1 MNTEYQILLKR
12 ILKWKRRTSLYR
24 ILNTTVFLITRIL
37 VPTFSATIAANLSSA
52 VSGNAFLN
60 RPTMIAMSIT
70 VTVFSGLGIFI
81 RPEEKKKNAFLTH
94 NKLANLEEILRI
106 EYRGPNDAP
115 LLRDISERLQSVLD
129 EYAQKGWGN

>member
-24 ILNTTVFLITRIL
+24 ILNTIVFLITKIL
-37 VPTFSATIAANLSSA
+37 VPTFSAIIAANLSSA

-60 RPTMIAMSIT
+60 RVTMITMSIT

-94 NKLANLEEILRI
+94 NKLANLEETLRI
-106 EYRGPNDAP
+106 EYRGPQDSG
-115 LLRDISERLQSVLD
+115 LLREISEKLQSVLD